1 MAQSSRSDFSPQRAM
16 SRTQSYTSDRHA
28 MSTRSNIAC
37 PPFVKPEPVYISS
50 SAASQWVSAEL
61 DDDELSVADAPLGLL
76 NSFLDQILYQI
87 LSAARSIRLP
97 QLRKAVPEVLQQRL
111 SREAIRS
118 ADEELKEYDIDDD
131 DEEPSDSYDGQE
143 PPRSFDLDHAWKLA
157 RLRCMVY
164 TRLGDL
170 EEDDALEIIEREQ
183 LDGNGEARHFTSN
196 SSAVT
201 PAAAIFLTSVLE
213 YLEEQALY
221 HAGILAQ
228 KRLSK
233 LQAQGQEES
242 AQSAGRTNRDADN
255 HSVEEIDMLRLGREG
270 PLMRI
275 WRSWRS
281 NIRSPRGETFA
292 RPFSPDRLDEPN
304 RAQNGHSHSGSAV
317 TPMTSPHMTIAEA
330 LGEREPAQVPL
341 PISHNDVNEIEV
353 PGLAPEIGEDEDA
366 PSTAEPAAEK
376 AKRPTSMVFAENL
389 PSAWGPRSS
398 DKQPIVPNRTP
409 DRPKYGRTR
418 SQSMPNGSPTALRLA
433 EIKSLHNQTNAR
445 GPSPYT
451 QEGGQVGTDDVL
463 LPSETS
469 QSPKSDR
476 ASKRRGML
484 IDSVPAV
491 DRAAMQSPA
500 NLGSRQA
507 QSVSANQTVA
517 DKILQTQPTLNNSNR
532 NSVSALTEASIHDV
546 TDFEHMY
553 VPQERLDS
561 EGQLLS
567 RDTRSGERD
576 PEDLALSSDEEP
588 KIAQQE
594 EKHDSVPPLQGYSY
608 SSKPSNS
615 SVPGP
620 VYNDPPRAPVYGAVT
635 APSQHEADT
644 TPTHRSDAPIAA
656 VSAGTAM
663 AATTAAMAQYGRG
676 TTKQA
681 QPALVPQDKIL
692 PSSTGSTT
700 IRTPASQGRHSDNA
714 ESGSSQY
721 SQSSADRSS
730 SSSKLLGF
738 TRDEQGRPQMSDT
751 ERAAPPPTTGAGI
764 SARRSR
770 AGGKAATTM
779 ERPGTSGSQQS
790 SRKPP
795 LQLRTSTD
803 DLVDPAGDFDS
814 EVRERSLEVLI
825 ASDETLHYTL
835 TPKSARGAEVTPR
848 VLIYGRLLLTS
859 EQFPESAR
867 FPPPVM
873 RSSVDR
879 SRRNSGQRSQHAAQ
893 KSVSSVTTTN
903 GLRSHPTTDEDRAPS
918 SHVPNA
924 SAAAAAVAV
933 GPLRSSTQQ
942 SNARKDRPYFGQ
954 PRDAKVQQISHRDLA
969 DYLRSTGPEN
979 EKQLPQ
985 QLPKD
990 LASRPSTSTTVEA
1003 QPPVMEPAPPVPRS
1017 PMTPTQFSAPQRSTS
1032 ALPPNIVATSA
1043 NKSAAST
1050 PSKNAAS
1057 PPQQPASEGRTGTP
1071 SSSKGSFVKKIP
1083 RDATVSRTDQSGPLI
1098 DFIREGPPRQAGDHR
1113 IPRSV
1118 APFRRTMDSDDLNGS
1133 APGGVDGN
1141 SATST
1146 QNSSV
1151 ARSMQSTVNSQTPL
1165 LNGGQANG
1173 VKSAVSLGKTP
1184 QAVEPRPQRKQRRVR
1199 DPYAID
1205 DSDDDVEE
1213 VATPKPKRDEESLI
1227 DFLRNTAPRPTKATP
1242 PPVMMSASS
1251 SASQT
1256 QKLQK
1261 KESNSGIKDRLV
1273 RNASSLT
1280 KKNSNNNLDPPAYTK
1295 GNMARPDSPH
1305 LSQQGSK
1312 VDSYKPTQPTHASH
1326 VDRNRHPRG
1335 DAGNMDP
1342 VTKDES
1348 GFLAFFAR
1356 RKSVKK

>member
-1 MAQSSRSDFSPQRAM
+1 MAQPPRSDFSPPRAT
-16 SRTQSYTSDRHA
+16 SRAQSYTSDRNA

-37 PPFVKPEPVYISS
+37 PPVVKPEPLYLSPA
-50 SAASQWVSAEL
+50 AASQWVSAEL
-61 DDDELSVADAPLGLL
+61 DDDDLSVAEPPLGLL
-76 NSFLDQILYQI
+76 NAFLDQVLYQI
-87 LSAARSIRLP
+87 LSSSRSTRLP

-111 SREAIRS
+111 AREAIRN
-118 ADEELKEYDIDDD
+118 ADEELREYDIDGD
-131 DEEPSDSYDGQE
+131 DEELFDFYDGQE

-170 EEDDALEIIEREQ
+170 EEDDALEIIERDQ
-183 LDGNGEARHFTSN
+183 LDESGGPRHFLSG
-196 SSAVT
+196 SSTVT

-213 YLEEQALY
+213 YLGEQALY

-233 LQAQGQEES
+233 LQAQVQEES
-242 AQSAGRTNRDADN
+242 TQPPGSTNRVADS

-281 NIRSPRGETFA
+281 NIRSPRAENFT
-292 RPFSPDRLDEPN
+292 RPFSPDRLDEPD
-304 RAQNGHSHSGSAV
+304 RAQDGHSRSGSAV
-317 TPMTSPHMTIAEA
+317 TPMTTPHKTIAEA
-330 LGEREPAQVPL
+330 IEERDPAQVPL
-341 PISHNDVNEIEV
+341 PISDNDVNEIEV
-353 PGLAPEIGEDEDA
+353 PGLAREIGDDEDVH
-366 PSTAEPAAEK
+366 STAEPVAEK
-376 AKRPTSMVFAENL
+376 AKRPTSMISPEN
-389 PSAWGPRSS
+389 PTPAWGPRSS
-398 DKQPIVPNRTP
+398 DKEAIVP
-409 DRPKYGRTR
+409 DRSAERPRYSRTR
-418 SQSMPNGSPTALRLA
+418 SHSLPSGSPTALRLA
-433 EIKSLHNQTNAR
+433 EIKSLHNQTNAHVA
-445 GPSPYT
+445 SPYI
-451 QEGGQVGTDDVL
+451 QEGDQIGTDDVP

-491 DRAAMQSPA
+491 DRAATQSPA
-500 NLGSRQA
+500 NLRSGQG
-507 QSVSANQTVA
+507 QSMSANETIA
-517 DKILQTQPTLNNSNR
+517 DKILQTHPTLNSKR
-532 NSVSALTEASIHDV
+532 NSVSAVTEASIHDV
-546 TDFEHMY
+546 TDFEHMH
-553 VPQERLDS
+553 VPQERPDS
-561 EGQLLS
+561 KGQLLS

-588 KIAQQE
+588 KIAERE

-615 SVPGP
+615 IVPAP
-620 VYNDPPRAPVYGAVT
+620 VHSESQRAPIHGAVSS
-635 APSQHEADT
+635 PSQHEADT
-644 TPTHRSDAPIAA
+644 APMRPSDAPIAA
-656 VSAGTAM
+656 TSAS
-663 AATTAAMAQYGRG
+663 AAVAAAAAAISNYTRG
-676 TTKQA
+676 APKQA

-692 PSSTGSTT
+692 PSSTASTT
-700 IRTPASQGRHSDNA
+700 IRTPASQGRHSNNA
-714 ESGSSQY
+714 ESVSSEY
-721 SQSSADRSS
+721 SSSSADRSS

-738 TRDEQGRPQMSDT
+738 TRDEQGRPQTSDT
-751 ERAAPPPTTGAGI
+751 ERAAPPST
-764 SARRSR
+764 ARAVNGTRPSR
-770 AGGKAATTM
+770 ANSKAAAAM

-795 LQLRTSTD
+795 LRLRTSSD

-814 EVRERSLEVLI
+814 EERKRSLEVLI
-825 ASDETLHYTL
+825 KSDETLHYTL
-835 TPKSARGAEVTPR
+835 TPKSARGAEVTYH
-848 VLIYGRLLLTS
+848 VTSNGRELLTS
-859 EQFPESAR
+859 RQSPQSAR
-867 FPPPVM
+867 FPPPVK

-879 SRRNSGQRSQHAAQ
+879 SRRNSGQRSQHTAQ

-918 SHVPNA
+918 SYVPMA
-924 SAAAAAVAV
+924 STAAAAVAA
-933 GPLRSSTQQ
+933 GPSRPATER
-942 SNARKDRPYFGQ
+942 SNARKDRPYFGE
-954 PRDAKVQQISHRDLA
+954 PREAKVQQVSHRDLA

-990 LASRPSTSTTVEA
+990 LASRPSTAATVKA
-1003 QPPVMEPAPPVPRS
+1003 QPPVTEPSPPVPQS
-1017 PMTPTQFSAPQRSTS
+1017 PMTPTQSSAPQRSTA

-1043 NKSAAST
+1043 SKSATST
-1050 PSKNAAS
+1050 PSKNPAL
-1057 PPQQPASEGRTGTP
+1057 PRQQPASEGRTGTP
-1071 SSSKGSFVKKIP
+1071 SSSKSAYVKKVP

-1118 APFRRTMDSDDLNGS
+1118 APFRRTMDSDDLNGL

-1173 VKSAVSLGKTP
+1173 VKSAVSLGKKP
-1184 QAVEPRPQRKQRRVR
+1184 QAVDPMPPRKQRRVR

-1205 DSDDDVEE
+1205 DSDDEVEE

-1227 DFLRNTAPRPTKATP
+1227 DFLRNTAPPPTKATP

-1251 SASQT
+1251 SASQN

-1273 RNASSLT
+1273 RNASSFT
-1280 KKNSNNNLDPPAYTK
+1280 KKNSSNNMDPPAYTK
-1295 GNMARPDSPH
+1295 GNTARPDSPH

-1335 DAGNMDP
+1335 DAGDMDP